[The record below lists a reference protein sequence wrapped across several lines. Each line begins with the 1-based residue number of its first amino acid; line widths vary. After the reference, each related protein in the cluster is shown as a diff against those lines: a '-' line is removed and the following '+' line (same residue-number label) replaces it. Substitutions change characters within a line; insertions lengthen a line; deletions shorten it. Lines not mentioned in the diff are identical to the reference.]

1 MTKIGYQGIAGS
13 NSHVAAKNMA
23 MACSLNNPE
32 FVPLVTSENVIQS
45 LKQKTIDYGVVAT
58 RNSIGGRVEE
68 TFKAIRNR
76 KLELVSTDILPIH
89 HNLYKLPQT
98 DISDITQVASHIQAL
113 KQTQRSRKQKYPM
126 LEAVEFKDTA
136 LAAQSLKNGDLDA
149 NTAVLCRDIAGDL
162 NGLEL
167 IESHLEDDDNNRT
180 EFRMFKL
187 PSIDY
192 GNNEKPSFKDLLIY
206 SCVTQSGIGR
216 LGQLILILGIFGA
229 VFLAGGSFFESMD
242 LATAIAGLVSALLL
256 FLTSDHLKSLVQY
269 RLLKGYWK
277 YYSVP
282 DEGREGEIDL
292 SYEVPRIVIIDE
304 VDGNLKFRGWKCDED
319 DRPFFEA
326 DKIMLSSPNK
336 SSGTLAYWY
345 RVPQMAGTG
354 NPIRGF
360 ADLNW
365 EKKHPASKVNFMS
378 GRYASSI
385 GQKETGTIEFQRITE
400 KEFERHKACAFL
412 GNQ

>member
-1 MTKIGYQGIAGS
+1 MTKIGYQGIEGS
-13 NSHVAAKNMA
+13 NSHVASRNMA
-23 MACSLNNPE
+23 ITCSLKAPE
-32 FVPLVTSENVIQS
+32 YVPLVSSENVISS
-45 LKQKTIDYGVVAT
+45 LKQGKIDYGVVAT
-58 RNSIGGRVEE
+58 RNTLGGRVEE

-76 KLELVSTDILPIH
+76 KLELVTTDVLAIH

-98 DISDITQVASHIQAL
+98 KVEDLTEVASHIQAL
-113 KQTQRSRKQKYPM
+113 KQTENSRKLKYPN
-126 LEAVEFKDTA
+126 LKPKEVKDTA
-136 LAAQSLKNGDLDA
+136 LAAEMLKNGKLSP
-149 NTAVLCRDIAGDL
+149 NTAVLCRDIAGEL
-162 NGLEL
+162 NELEL
-167 IESHLEDDDNNRT
+167 VEANLEDDDSNRT
-180 EFRMFKL
+180 EFRMFEL

-192 GNNEKPSFKDLLIY
+192 DNREKPSIKDLLIY

-277 YYSVP
+277 YYSIP

-292 SYEVPRIVIIDE
+292 AYEVPRIVIIDD
-304 VDGNLKFRGWKCDED
+304 VDGELKFRGWKCDED
-319 DRPFFEA
+319 ERPFFEA
-326 DKIMLSSPNK
+326 NKIMISSPNK
-336 SSGTLAYWY
+336 STGTLAYWY
-345 RVPQMAGTG
+345 SVPQMAGTD

-385 GQKETGTIEFQRITE
+385 GQKETGTVEFQRITMQ
-400 KEFERHKACAFL
+400 EFERHKACTFL
-412 GNQ
+412 GC